1 MVKLLSD
8 VKNKILKN
16 EQGRID
22 HYTDQE
28 IKEMQDLKILP
39 TTLEQFIEN
48 MQCNEYDA
56 PYFNLK
62 VLNKYPL
69 RDGIIKFRFNEEYNT
84 NYLYSPEYKQTICEL
99 PENIVIAGSASLK
112 MLLNILGLKNDK
124 WNNTDTDMFMIGCER
139 HFRLKFNDQ
148 LDMIGTK
155 DKTVEQLLLNFDLP
169 ICRVGYA
176 LNRTIY
182 VSVQCLKAIL
192 TRECWI
198 PKYLKDDTKL
208 KDIFRKIYLSWFD
221 EKSVVTIKELD
232 DEVNKFL
239 NIICTRM
246 KKRLKKYSNR
256 GYKMMTIETDEVIPW
271 IKNRFLYAESGLN
284 NIQ

>member
-39 TTLEQFIEN
+39 RTLEQFAARME
-48 MQCNEYDA
+48 CSNEDA
-56 PYFNLK
+56 SFFDLK
-62 VLNKYPL
+62 YLNKYPL

-192 TRECWI
+192 TKECWI